1 MKTQY
6 KILIVYLIVSYI
18 LGMYILIVPEM
29 CVIKYHEIDISNPK
43 ISAIGRGRVVNF
55 IKDDITYKSY
65 SYLRNG
71 EEIKSGNHFVKSFSK
86 LLQEYNY
93 KKILNVHGVYIEN
106 KTANKVLFVK
116 QIDYIDTEGNNAT
129 FEIPENLFNNDIKH
143 YLHEIYIT
151 WIFFLS
157 IYILAPIY
165 FCRKNISK
173 LFNRF
178 FNKPKGNQL

>member
-1 MKTQY
+1 
-6 KILIVYLIVSYI
+6 
-18 LGMYILIVPEM
+18 M
-29 CVIKYHEIDISNPK
+29 CRIKYHEIDISNPK
-43 ISAIGRGRVVNF
+43 ISAIGRGRVIVF
-55 IKDDITYKSY
+55 IKDNIKYKSY

-86 LLQEYNY
+86 LLEEHNY
-93 KKILNVHGVYIEN
+93 KKILNVHGVFIEN
-106 KTANKVLFVK
+106 KKTNQVFFVK
-116 QIDYIDTEGNNAT
+116 QIDYIDTNGNNAT
-129 FEIPENLFNNDIKH
+129 FKIPKNLFNNDIKH
-143 YLHEIYIT
+143 YLNEIYIT